1 MAPAPLGEG
10 TGAGGAIDD
19 TASSEFSFASSFVTA
34 QLAQLAMAVPRP
46 MLKPKTE
53 AEALSTVCP
62 NIIDS
67 EGADGDAVPVAV
79 AVAAKPTSTSAT
91 FEADLLSDGLD
102 SGDVTDDATDDATDA
117 EEDDT
122 DNEDDVPVL
131 EPSAD
136 RAAAAFNHSQKKRAD
151 YDAFDSWLTKNRE
164 TITKATKTVAA
175 ALNDEDKTAAAL
187 VREFE
192 SAKIIESPRDYQI
205 ELFEKAKQKNII
217 AVLDTGEF
225 GDTATHTF

>member
-1 MAPAPLGEG
+1 MAPAPLGDG
-10 TGAGGAIDD
+10 PGAGGAIDD
-19 TASSEFSFASSFVTA
+19 TASSDFSFASSFVTA
-34 QLAQLAMAVPRP
+34 QLAQLAMAGPKP
-46 MLKPKTE
+46 MTKPKTE
-53 AEALSTVCP
+53 PDALSTVCP

-67 EGADGDAVPVAV
+67 EDVVAV
-79 AVAAKPTSTSAT
+79 ADTCKVPVTAKPTSTVFT
-91 FEADLLSDGLD
+91 TDLLLDGPD

-122 DNEDDVPVL
+122 DNEEDVPAL

-136 RAAAAFNHSQKKRAD
+136 KAAAAFNHSQKKRAD

-217 AVLDTGEF
+217 AVLDTGE
-225 GDTATHTF
+225 